1 MLLLASLAFV
11 LRRVPE
17 MRFTPGSALRD
28 RHHIRELGVRPN
40 LLASLDLV
48 LQTGETKGDF
58 LRTAR
63 ASGK

>member
-1 MLLLASLAFV
+1 
-11 LRRVPE
+11 
-17 MRFTPGSALRD
+17 MRLTSGSALLD
-28 RHHIRELGVRPN
+28 RSQHREPGVGPN

-63 ASGK
+63 TSGE